1 MKSTTSTTSS
11 LVQTFLFVRVVA
23 TLFIIVVANIL
34 PDHEAEG
41 VERVQFPFSSR
52 WTEMIADP
60 FVKWDSIHFLNI
72 ALKGYQN
79 DYQFAFYPAYPYL
92 LRLSAK
98 IFIPL
103 QFLTE
108 ADMMVCRGIA
118 FSLLF
123 SLISLILLREILK
136 ELDFSPK
143 VVNTAC
149 LVFIFN
155 PAFIFFLSLY
165 TESCFT
171 MVSWLTF
178 YLFLKYRRVPFYLIP
193 LIVSCTIRS
202 NGILTAIPILSVHLM
217 EALVKRKLTL
227 KAVVFVSLSLVCS
240 ILPYLAFSYYA
251 FSRICSESLFI
262 GEGNEE
268 FCQSGQFYL
277 TYSHLQK
284 KYWNVGF
291 LSSFQFRQIPN
302 IMLATPILLLS
313 FYTLFTSFNED
324 RSEKELVWNR
334 LWITSNWNISFK
346 SSLLLPWKLHLL
358 ATTLLGLFMAHI
370 QISTRL
376 ICSSSVLIYVGIAKL
391 LEGEEQ
397 KGQKNGEKM
406 KNYITIYLFLYVIA
420 GSILHTNF
428 YPWT

>member
-1 MKSTTSTTSS
+1 MKITTSTTTS

-23 TLFIIVVANIL
+23 TLLIIVVANIL

-41 VERVQFPFSSR
+41 VERFQFPFSSK
-52 WTEMIADP
+52 WTEMFADP

-92 LRLSAK
+92 LGVSAK

-108 ADMMVCRGIA
+108 TDMMVCRGTA

-123 SLISLILLREILK
+123 SLVSLILLREILK

-149 LVFIFN
+149 VVFIFN
-155 PAFIFFLSLY
+155 PAFIFFVSLY

-171 MVSWLTF
+171 MFSWLTF
-178 YLFLKYRRVPFYLIP
+178 YLFLKYRRIPYYLIP

-217 EALVKRKLTL
+217 ETLVRRKLTL
-227 KAVVFVSLSLVCS
+227 KAVVFVSLTLVCS
-240 ILPYLAFSYYA
+240 ILPYLSFSYYA
-251 FSRICSESLFI
+251 FSRICSENLFT

-313 FYTLFTSFNED
+313 FSTLFASFNED
-324 RSEKELVWNR
+324 IEEKELVSNR
-334 LWITSNWNISFK
+334 LWISANWNISFK
-346 SSLLLPWKLHLL
+346 SSLLPWKFHLL
-358 ATTLLGLFMAHI
+358 VTTLLGLFMAHI

-376 ICSSSVLIYVGIAKL
+376 ICSSSILIYVGIAKL
-391 LEGEEQ
+391 LEGEEEQ
-397 KGQKNGEKM
+397 KGKKNGKKM
-406 KNYITIYLFLYVIA
+406 KKYITIYLFLYVIG